1 ATGACGAASAPGGG
15 PVRRCPLRRRARAAI
30 PADSARLREW
40 ADRGV
45 KRKTI
50 ENEPNGDPNDSA
62 PRRVETANPLF
73 VL

>member
-1 ATGACGAASAPGGG
+1 MPPG
-15 PVRRCPLRRRARAAI
+15 R
-30 PADSARLREW
+30 RLREW
-40 ADRGV
+40 LDAAV

-62 PRRVETANPLF
+62 PERPKPAKPLF